1 MGVLQM
7 HGLHRDRNS
16 VDRRQGKIWIRD
28 SKKLPKG
35 AYGEVSG
42 KDYVP
47 YITDKSRTG
56 GNVAVLIIGI
66 ILAAI
71 FAASTTY
78 SGMKAG
84 LTVAAGIPGAIIGSA
99 FVGAFAR
106 SKGILGK
113 NLIQGMSSGGESVAS
128 GFIFVLP
135 AVILIGSQITFLEG
149 LAVGV
154 GGVLFGIGIAAIVHN
169 YLIVEEHGKLMYPES
184 MAISE
189 TLVASEA
196 GGDSIKYMGIGFVIS
211 GFITVLTGS
220 FLNVANNVMSL
231 VGSKFYKWK
240 FDIEVNP
247 LLLGIGFIVGLEVSL
262 TMFAGSI
269 LSNFGIAPL
278 IGYFTDMAKDGAMVW
293 NNPAMPLN
301 QMDVGAISSSY
312 VKYIGAGMMLCG
324 GIIGAIKLIPTIIAS
339 IKETLKAK
347 SSAGEGEE
355 GSSIQMILLL
365 GGVVIGFLAAFLI
378 SGNIVMAIIGAIIS
392 LLLSLLFVI
401 VAGRLTGTIGTS
413 NLPVSG
419 MTIAS
424 LVIVTLVFVIMGWT
438 DLEANKSLLLFG
450 SFIVVAIA
458 IAGGYTQSQ
467 KVTYII
473 GGSKNEMQR
482 YFTIASIVGV
492 IVVVGVILLLS
503 DQLRATGDN
512 VQFALPQAN
521 LMSTLTS
528 GIMSGSLPWVMII
541 VGVFMAIVLYAL
553 NLPIMTIA
561 IGFYLPIATTSII
574 LVGALIRLFV
584 ELVSKTEK
592 EKEVK
597 VSNGISLSSGLVA
610 GGSIIGLI
618 GIILQVTGVV
628 TPKVPS
634 GFAATNS
641 MAIAL
646 LVVLVVLTALPIV
659 LSKVKNNEQE

>member
-1 MGVLQM
+1 M
-7 HGLHRDRNS
+7 N
-16 VDRRQGKIWIRD
+16 
-28 SKKLPKG
+28 KKLPKG

-135 AVILIGSQITFLEG
+135 AVILIGSQITFFEG

-528 GIMSGSLPWVMII
+528 GII

>member
-1 MGVLQM
+1 M
-7 HGLHRDRNS
+7 N
-16 VDRRQGKIWIRD
+16 
-28 SKKLPKG
+28 KKLPKG

-113 NLIQGMSSGGESVAS
+113 NLIQGMSSGGESVA
-128 GFIFVLP
+128 
-135 AVILIGSQITFLEG
+135 
-149 LAVGV
+149 
-154 GGVLFGIGIAAIVHN
+154 
-169 YLIVEEHGKLMYPES
+169 
-184 MAISE
+184 
-189 TLVASEA
+189 
-196 GGDSIKYMGIGFVIS
+196 S

>member
-1 MGVLQM
+1 M
-7 HGLHRDRNS
+7 N
-16 VDRRQGKIWIRD
+16 
-28 SKKLPKG
+28 KKLPKG

-154 GGVLFGIGIAAIVHN
+154 GGVLFGIGVAAIVHN

-347 SSAGEGEE
+347 SSTGEGEE

-378 SGNIVMAIIGAIIS
+378 SGGNIVMAIIGAIIS

-646 LVVLVVLTALPIV
+646 LVVLVVLTALPII

>member
-1 MGVLQM
+1 M
-7 HGLHRDRNS
+7 N
-16 VDRRQGKIWIRD
+16 
-28 SKKLPKG
+28 KKLPKG

-135 AVILIGSQITFLEG
+135 AVILIGSQITFFEG

-347 SSAGEGEE
+347 SSVGEGEE